1 MEDKEGI
8 LDKVNYLLSISKN
21 KVYKEEDINIITSLA
36 KEHSEHMVL
45 GRVFGY
51 SVAEYAM
58 ATLKWLD
65 TDRTIE
71 VYNKLYDSLETE
83 QKKSI
88 DELINREIY
97 KEY

>member
-1 MEDKEGI
+1 MENKDGI
-8 LDKVNYLLSISKN
+8 LDKVNYLLGISKN
-21 KVYKEEDINIITSLA
+21 KKYNEEDIKKITLLA

-51 SVAEYAM
+51 SVAEYAI

-65 TDRTIE
+65 TDRTKKLF
-71 VYNKLYDSLETE
+71 NKLYMDLGTE
-83 QKKSI
+83 QKRNI
-88 DELINREIY
+88 NELINREIY